1 MRPGVAKKEKKD
13 EIKRAIHSTCGII
26 INSEEHREEAKGNKE
41 QMGQIENNRK
51 MVDLNHINNHI
62 KCKLFKD
69 FPDGTVGR
77 N

>member
-13 EIKRAIHSTCGII
+13 EIKCAIHSTCGII

-41 QMGQIENNRK
+41 QMGQVENNRK

-62 KCKLFKD
+62 ECKLFKD
-69 FPDGTVGR
+69 FPYGTAGR